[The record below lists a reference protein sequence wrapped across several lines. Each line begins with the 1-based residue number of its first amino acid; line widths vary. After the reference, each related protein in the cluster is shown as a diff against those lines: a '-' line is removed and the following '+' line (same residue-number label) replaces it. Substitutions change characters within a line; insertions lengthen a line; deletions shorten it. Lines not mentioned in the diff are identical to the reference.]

1 MTNQSAQK
9 PQQPQKPIRETL
21 TRPDWVVPTLEGLL
35 KRLSVTSASPSKTS

>member
-9 PQQPQKPIRETL
+9 PQQPQKPTRETH

-35 KRLSVTSASPSKTS
+35 KRLSVTPAGSSKPS